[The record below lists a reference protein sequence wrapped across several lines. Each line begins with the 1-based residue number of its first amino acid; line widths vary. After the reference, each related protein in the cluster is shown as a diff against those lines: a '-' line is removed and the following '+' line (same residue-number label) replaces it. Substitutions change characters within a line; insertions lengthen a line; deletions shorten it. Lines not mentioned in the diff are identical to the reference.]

1 MARRSTDQIKTLVGD
16 FETTVY
22 EGQTSTEVWASALVE
37 LHTEDVVIH
46 TSILDTFNYLVSL
59 REDLIVYYH
68 NLKFDG
74 TFWLNFLSKKKDYW
88 EAYIGIEQKFL
99 EDEQMPNKSYSY
111 LISDRGMW
119 YLIKIK
125 TEHGYLIEFRDSLK
139 LLPFSVK
146 KIGKDFKT
154 KHQKTEIEY
163 TGFRQENG
171 RLSDQEKEY
180 ISNDVLV
187 MKEALEITFAQGH
200 NKLTIGSCCMAE
212 FKQTMSYWDFQNLF
226 PNVYEQELDNNEH
239 NYGASSIGEYIH
251 KSYKGGW
258 CYLVKGKENRE
269 YSNGLT
275 ADVNSLYPSMMSGQ
289 SGNVYPTGL
298 PRFWIGEP
306 PVYIFQKCFYFFIRI
321 RTRFRIKA
329 GYLPFIQVKSNPLYK
344 PTECLE
350 TSDVRD
356 KYGNYH
362 EEYIDIYGNR
372 QPAKVELTLTCIDYK
387 LFIEHY
393 YRYET
398 EWLDGCYF
406 NAKPAGDIFDE
417 YIEKWKQI
425 KMTSVGAMR
434 TISKLFLNNL
444 YGKMATWINTSF
456 KHAYIKEDGSLGFE
470 IIDQYDGKPGYI
482 PIGSAITS
490 YARNFTIRAAQK
502 NYHGVDAPG
511 FIYADTDSIH
521 CNLKPEELVGVP
533 VHNTEFCHWKL
544 ESYWDKA
551 IFVRQK
557 TYIEHITHEDGESVE
572 RPYYNIKCAGMNDK
586 CKYQLNKSLTQEPI
600 DKYDKT
606 HFNKE
611 QIKFMRTPRTLKDFK
626 VGLEIWG
633 KLAPKQIN
641 GGTLLV
647 ETSYKMH

>member
-22 EGQTSTEVWASALVE
+22 KGQTSTEVWASALVE

-125 TEHGYLIEFRDSLK
+125 TEHGYIIEFRDSLK
-139 LLPFSVK
+139 LLPFSVR

-171 RLSDQEKEY
+171 RLSDEEIDY

-269 YSNGLT
+269 YKNGLT

-321 RTRFRIKA
+321 KTRFRIKA

-362 EEYIDIYGNR
+362 EDYIDIYGNR

-393 YRYET
+393 YLYET

-406 NAKPAGDIFDE
+406 NAIPAGEIFDE

-434 TISKLFLNNL
+434 TIAKLFLNNL

-521 CNLKPEELVGVP
+521 CDLKPEELIGVP

-557 TYIEHITHEDGESVE
+557 TYIEHITHEDEESVE

-586 CKYQLNKSLTQEPI
+586 CKYQFNKSLTQEPI

-611 QIKFMRTPRTLKDFK
+611 QIEFMRTPRTLKDFK

>member
-1 MARRSTDQIKTLVGD
+1 MARRSTDKIKTLVGD

-146 KIGKDFKT
+146 KIGEDFKT

-171 RLSDQEKEY
+171 RLSDQEKDY

-226 PNVYEQELDNNEH
+226 PNVYEQELNNNEH

-269 YSNGLT
+269 YTNGLT

-306 PVYIFQKCFYFFIRI
+306 PVYIFQKYFYFFIRI

-362 EEYIDIYGNR
+362 EDYIDIYGNR

-393 YRYET
+393 YLYET

-406 NAKPAGDIFDE
+406 NARPAGEIFDE

-521 CNLKPEELVGVP
+521 CDLKPEELVGVP

-557 TYIEHITHEDGESVE
+557 TYIEHITHKDGESVE

-611 QIKFMRTPRTLKDFK
+611 QIEFMRTPRTLKDFK

>member
-1 MARRSTDQIKTLVGD
+1 MARRSTDQTKTLVGD

-171 RLSDQEKEY
+171 RLSDEEIDY

-362 EEYIDIYGNR
+362 EDYIDIYGNR

-393 YRYET
+393 YLYET

-406 NAKPAGDIFDE
+406 NARPAGEIFDE

-521 CNLKPEELVGVP
+521 CDLKPEELVGVP

-586 CKYQLNKSLTQEPI
+586 CKYQFNKSLTQEPI
-600 DKYDKT
+600 DDYDLS
-606 HFNKE
+606 HFNE
-611 QIKFMRTPRTLKDFK
+611 QQLEFMRTPRTLKDFK

-641 GGTLLV
+641 GGTLLI